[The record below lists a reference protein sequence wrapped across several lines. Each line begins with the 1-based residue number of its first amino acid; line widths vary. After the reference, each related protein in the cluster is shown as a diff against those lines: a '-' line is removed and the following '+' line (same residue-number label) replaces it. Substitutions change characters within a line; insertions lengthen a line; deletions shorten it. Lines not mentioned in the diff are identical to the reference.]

1 MVQKYGECEVFESYE
16 TYARECS
23 THKRD
28 FEECLKA
35 QLRQAQEW
43 REKAE
48 ELLKLCY
55 ENLDDDLEERPLR
68 HSIGNIIGRIRA
80 LSALETGKEK
90 QHE

>member
-1 MVQKYGECEVFESYE
+1 MAKGMKRFIDGMEAEVATLRSQLQK
-16 TYARECS
+16 
-23 THKRD
+23 
-28 FEECLKA
+28 
-35 QLRQAQEW
+35 AQEW

-55 ENLDDDLEERPLR
+55 ENLDDDLEERPMR

-90 QHE
+90 A